1 MICCQFSTVNR
12 SEKKASLGLRFKLLL
27 DLLLGPESMGCQ
39 DSIEEFLR
47 HRLSSS
53 LLRGDSCCVHQ
64 CFPLVLK
71 KSCVRRMR
79 IRKNLCCFFHSNQD
93 PLKVLT
99 HNSQQTIKPPI
110 FIEDETKFNG
120 RKHGKSDLSFE
131 ISNLGL

>member
-1 MICCQFSTVNR
+1 MFSTCP
-12 SEKKASLGLRFKLLL
+12 EKELCPTNEDKEKLVLLL
-27 DLLLGPESMGCQ
+27 S
-39 DSIEEFLR
+39 F
-47 HRLSSS
+47 
-53 LLRGDSCCVHQ
+53 
-64 CFPLVLK
+64 
-71 KSCVRRMR
+71 
-79 IRKNLCCFFHSNQD
+79 SNQD